1 MSTVENVSSTVDC
14 QNSVQPETCDKTK
27 DDMEQCHSI
36 EKSTDNIENEERET
50 DVGSSTADAKPS
62 DNSAE
67 RAEVVEEECHQKV
80 IHELTKDSELIQK
93 EETQTIDVDD
103 VSHCSHGSICEP
115 DKQKDDIFDK
125 DTKDIE
131 NFENKEDAVAQ
142 EDKSISKC
150 DESAVAKDTSL
161 AEGKSEKEN
170 APETVDNSSKD
181 EAEADTEVDKHS
193 SVEELASKETYE
205 AVYSDILQP
214 QKHISNTEKDVSE
227 ADNEKDT
234 SEAQQ
239 KEDETDHKAT
249 SRKSSRKSSINAGDA
264 EDQEKEDETDHE
276 ATTEAKESSRKS
288 SRKSSWKS
296 SRKSSIDAGD
306 AKAQDKENDTDHEA
320 TTEAKE
326 SSIDAGDAE
335 ADNKKDSSEV
345 EKEESVNKDNSLAD
359 DKPEKGNA
367 PDGEEFTTGQDD
379 TLPVSLEENKQEQVK
394 TMEELTGSHN
404 DGEDALEDQLK
415 EVSTKAPEKTNS
427 MEPENEMS
435 SQEPK
440 DVSSTDEKYDEEE
453 NKDTDVEE
461 IHKNASMIVEDLES
475 KVEEA
480 AATEQDKHC
489 SAEDLVNKETYEA
502 VYSDILQPQEDI
514 SGAEKDVSEA
524 DNEKDVSEADNEK
537 DTSEAEKEESVAK
550 DTSITDDKSEKEN
563 ALETVFKAPPAFETD
578 KFHQIPEDKSSIDY
592 PKYGEELSSVQDDKL
607 PIGLEENKQYEVK
620 TMEEVTESQ
629 NDEEVASTAPE
640 TVEDSSK
647 DEADAATEQDEH
659 CFSENLS
666 NKETYEAVYSNILQP
681 QEDISVAEKDVSEA
695 DNEKDSSEA
704 EKEESVN
711 KDNSLDDDKSE
722 KETTP
727 EIIVDSFEKE
737 KDSSMAE
744 NDKLFKEAGND
755 KDTSEAVKDKS
766 EDKNISETDK
776 QMSEEKNTS
785 EAEKENSDDKDASLV
800 DEKSEKE
807 TAPEIAADSFETDKF
822 HPIPAD
828 KSPIEFPKYGTEFGS
843 KESSMAENNKLSK
856 KADNEADTEKDIS
869 EADERETSEA
879 EKDKSVSK
887 DTSLADEKSEKETV
901 PEITDDSLT
910 KEKDLSIDENAKEA
924 EKEEHAS
931 EDKSEKDI
939 APETV
944 DESSKDK
951 AVAATEIDKHSSAED
966 LVDKSKYLIKMNVNE
981 PHL

>member
-142 EDKSISKC
+142 EDKYISKC
-150 DESAVAKDTSL
+150 DESVVAKYTSL
-161 AEGKSEKEN
+161 AEDKSEKEN
-170 APETVDNSSKD
+170 APETVENSSKD
-181 EAEADTEVDKHS
+181 EAEAATEVDKHS
-193 SVEELASKETYE
+193 SVEDLAS
-205 AVYSDILQP
+205 
-214 QKHISNTEKDVSE
+214 
-227 ADNEKDT
+227 
-234 SEAQQ
+234 
-239 KEDETDHKAT
+239 
-249 SRKSSRKSSINAGDA
+249 
-264 EDQEKEDETDHE
+264 
-276 ATTEAKESSRKS
+276 
-288 SRKSSWKS
+288 
-296 SRKSSIDAGD
+296 
-306 AKAQDKENDTDHEA
+306 
-320 TTEAKE
+320 
-326 SSIDAGDAE
+326 
-335 ADNKKDSSEV
+335 
-345 EKEESVNKDNSLAD
+345 
-359 DKPEKGNA
+359 
-367 PDGEEFTTGQDD
+367 
-379 TLPVSLEENKQEQVK
+379 
-394 TMEELTGSHN
+394 
-404 DGEDALEDQLK
+404 
-415 EVSTKAPEKTNS
+415 
-427 MEPENEMS
+427 
-435 SQEPK
+435 
-440 DVSSTDEKYDEEE
+440 
-453 NKDTDVEE
+453 
-461 IHKNASMIVEDLES
+461 
-475 KVEEA
+475 
-480 AATEQDKHC
+480 
-489 SAEDLVNKETYEA
+489 KETYEA

-514 SGAEKDVSEA
+514 SGAYKDVSEA
-524 DNEKDVSEADNEK
+524 DDEK

-659 CFSENLS
+659 CSSENLS

-755 KDTSEAVKDKS
+755 KDTSEAEKDKS

-856 KADNEADTEKDIS
+856 EADNEADTEKDIS

-910 KEKDLSIDENAKEA
+910 KEKDSSIGENAKEA
-924 EKEEHAS
+924 EKEELAS

-951 AVAATEIDKHSSAED
+951 AEASTELDKHSSAED
-966 LVDKSKYLIKMNVNE
+966 LVDKSKYTKEMNVNE